1 MSDLIFLSSVRNK
14 HISGTEKRFIKM
26 GGRMVWA
33 GLALL
38 IISGLGI
45 TLLNPEAYL
54 ESPKFL
60 AKMLIVFV
68 ILANGLVFHTVHIP
82 LLSLYNQSDNFS
94 SEIFLKKRRWI
105 LLSGSV
111 SVVSWTVTIILGLLK
126 DLPYNLSTILSVY
139 ILLVI
144 ISFLISLLLESKILP
159 HRRDQ

>member
-1 MSDLIFLSSVRNK
+1 
-14 HISGTEKRFIKM
+14 
-26 GGRMVWA
+26 
-33 GLALL
+33 
-38 IISGLGI
+38 
-45 TLLNPEAYL
+45 
-54 ESPKFL
+54 
-60 AKMLIVFV
+60 MLIVFV

-94 SEIFLKKRRWI
+94 SEFFLKKRRWI

-126 DLPYNLSTILSVY
+126 DLPYNLSAILSVY